1 MVIIP
6 QSVFDRRIIYY
17 YNIGINHSFKYMA
30 IGEKNQAPLDVN
42 ISILSIIKI
51 IVVLLLLWFVY
62 MVKEVFGIIFVALIL
77 ASAFDPWVD
86 WLQKRKVPRGLSIIL
101 IYLVLILLLSLV
113 VILLIPPVTEQIQ
126 EISSDLPHYWNKLT
140 TGFESLKQYST
151 EHGLM
156 GNLQNFLGS
165 LSSASSKATGG
176 VFSAVTGIFG
186 GIVSFF
192 LIMVLTF
199 YITVEESALKRAI
212 RFVAP
217 DKYQPY
223 ILQLINRIQKKIGR
237 WLRGQLVL
245 CAIIAFLVYV
255 GLLILNV
262 KYALVLALVAGIFEI
277 IPYLGPIMGAIPAVL
292 LAFTQSPI
300 KALLV
305 IILYFIIQQLEN
317 NIITPKVMQKAVGLN
332 PIISIVALLIG
343 AKLGGIVGALLAIPL
358 TTAIGV
364 FAKDFFANRAGE
376 KNIVEVEE
384 EEEA

>member
-1 MVIIP
+1 MALDGRN
-6 QSVFDRRIIYY
+6 QSA
-17 YNIGINHSFKYMA
+17 INV
-30 IGEKNQAPLDVN
+30 D
-42 ISILSIIKI
+42 ISILSIVKI
-51 IVVLLLLWFVY
+51 IVVLLFLWFVY
-62 MVKEVFGIIFVALIL
+62 AVKEIFGIIFVALIL

-86 WLQKRKVPRGLSIIL
+86 WMQKKKIPRGLGILL
-101 IYLVLILLLSLV
+101 IYLILILFLSLI

-126 EISSDLPHYWNKLT
+126 ELSSNMPHYLSKLSS
-140 TGFESLKQYST
+140 GFESLKQYSI
-151 EHGLM
+151 ENGLL
-156 GNLQNFLGS
+156 GNLQKFLGS
-165 LSSASSKATGG
+165 AGGASSAATGG

-192 LIMVLTF
+192 LILVLTL
-199 YITVEESALKRAI
+199 YITVEESAMKRAI
-212 RFVAP
+212 RFIAP

-223 ILQLINRIQKKIGR
+223 IIQLINRIQNKIGR

-245 CAIIAFLVYV
+245 CVIIALLAYI

-262 KYALVLALVAGIFEI
+262 KYALVLALIAGIFEL
-277 IPYLGPIMGAIPAVL
+277 IPYLGPILGAIPAVL

-305 IILYFIIQQLEN
+305 IILYFVIQQLEN
-317 NIITPKVMQKAVGLN
+317 NLIVPKVMQKAVGLN

-343 AKLGGIVGALLAIPL
+343 AKLGGVVGALLAIPL

-364 FAKDFFANRAGE
+364 FAKDFFANRAGD
-376 KNIVEVEE
+376 KDIKEE